1 MKFSSNVVGDS
12 NDENSFPHKL
22 LLTNTHV
29 SRLGK
34 AHRKIFGSDA
44 TNVMIWRTWSNEES
58 SLLIKSISET
68 IKNEAKDQRRGFCS
82 MLLVTLGASLLRNLL
97 IGKDTIRA
105 GEKQVRISDATS
117 SFNKI

>member
-1 MKFSSNVVGDS
+1 MDI
-12 NDENSFPHKL
+12 NSFPHKL

-34 AHRKIFGSDA
+34 AHRKIFGSEA
-44 TNVMIWRTWSNEES
+44 TNLMIWRTWSNEES

-68 IKNEAKDQRRGFCS
+68 IKNEAKDQKRGFLS

-105 GEKQVRISDATS
+105 GEKQVRISDATWS
-117 SFNKI
+117 INKI